1 MAKEKNLENSMKAL
15 DQVMEA
21 LEKEEISL
29 EESFQ
34 LYQQGMKLLK
44 DCNDAIDRVEKKIVI
59 LNECKESL

>member
-44 DCNDAIDRVEKKIVI
+44 DCNDAIDRVEKKIV
-59 LNECKESL
+59 